1 MFRHIP
7 HFFSKTYGSLVATT
21 IGLLFTLVAATAH
34 EQQPAIGD
42 LSFDGNTANLE
53 LVLNLEALLAGI
65 GPEHDDT
72 DDAPEAERYNTLR
85 ALTPEALEA
94 EFRATSASFLAN
106 VKAQIKA
113 KNGEDALPVTLGSLN
128 IVDAANLDLPR
139 ETTLF
144 LKSIVPADAEALT
157 LSWAEIYGPMVLRI
171 APRTEGEEPFAAYI
185 DAGEISPSIPISTPL
200 PQVSAFQAFMDYI
213 PVGFDHIIPKGLDH
227 ILFVIGLFLFSTK
240 LKPLLIQVTTF
251 TFAHTITLALA
262 SMGIVTISG
271 AIVEPLIALSIA
283 YVAIE
288 NIFASKLGASRTLII
303 FLFGLLHGLGFAS
316 VLADFGIGQ
325 SNFIASLIG
334 FNIGVEIGQLAVIA
348 ACFLA
353 VGFWFGDKPWYR
365 KVVVIPVSILIA
377 LIGLYWAFERVF
389 L

>member
-1 MFRHIP
+1 MARKL
-7 HFFSKTYGSLVATT
+7 SQLVADTYGSIMVAA
-21 IGLLFTLVAATAH
+21 IALLITLVSATAH

-42 LSFDGNTANLE
+42 LKFEGNKAQLE
-53 LVLNLEALLAGI
+53 LVLNIEALLAGI
-65 GPEHDDT
+65 GPEHEDT
-72 DDAPEAERYNTLR
+72 DDAPEAERYNQLR
-85 ALTPEALEA
+85 AMQPEAIEA
-94 EFRATSASFLAN
+94 EFSARSGEFLAN
-106 VKAQIKA
+106 IKAQSGDEPFA
-113 KNGEDALPVTLGSLN
+113 FALDTIT
-128 IVDAANLDLPR
+128 IVDAPNLDLPR
-139 ETTLF
+139 ETTLN
-144 LKSIVPADAEALT
+144 LSGNLPENAENIT
-157 LSWAEIYGPMVLRI
+157 LSWAEIYGPLVLRI
-171 APRTEGEEPFAAYI
+171 APRVDGEEPFAAYI
-185 DAGEISPSIPISTPL
+185 DAGDTSPIIPVSAPL
-200 PQVSAFQAFMDYI
+200 PAVSSFQAFMDYI

-240 LKPLLIQVTTF
+240 LKPLLIQVTAF
-251 TFAHTITLALA
+251 TLAHTVTLALA
-262 SMGIVTISG
+262 SLGIVTISG

-288 NIFASKLGASRTLII
+288 NIFANKLGTSRTLII

-334 FNIGVEIGQLAVIA
+334 FNVGVEIGQLAVIA

-365 KVVVIPVSILIA
+365 KVVVIPASIIIA